1 MQYTLLSEKLCFR
14 NYFAKYFQGLRKL
27 LYGGRTKWKCEK
39 LKKHWLKRPQAVPQS
54 PINGNLDQ
62 NINHS
67 KSHIWN
73 SFFENI
79 ILGIQLSSG
88 HHQSFY

>member
-1 MQYTLLSEKLCFR
+1 M
-14 NYFAKYFQGLRKL
+14 
-27 LYGGRTKWKCEK
+27 YGGRTKWKCEK